1 MTPYDP
7 RKHLLSCRQRDQN
20 WFGPPCTLHVVPPRN
35 CTFGHFQTNRRRQS
49 LRLFAKAARI
59 FPDIR
64 RLFRNGP
71 NECKIGLFLPSHDL
85 WYLNFWPP
93 VHSIQVRS
101 DQASFRQIWTRSL
114 FNMAN
119 YPKQP
124 VRNWCSNTLVW
135 ELEVGQDFVQFLW
148 WKCRQM
154 LAHIWVYAI
163 LSKKHWTEK
172 YAWWRTFLLG
182 LWPVR
187 WQFHA
192 VTARE
197 ESKILPVL
205 FRMIFCKFPRLPVK
219 QDVTCP
225 LERHLYNLEI

>member
-101 DQASFRQIWTRSL
+101 RLVSRQVFGKFEQDLYSTWQTIPDSL
-114 FNMAN
+114 
-119 YPKQP
+119 
-124 VRNWCSNTLVW
+124 
-135 ELEVGQDFVQFLW
+135 
-148 WKCRQM
+148 
-154 LAHIWVYAI
+154 
-163 LSKKHWTEK
+163 
-172 YAWWRTFLLG
+172 
-182 LWPVR
+182 
-187 WQFHA
+187 
-192 VTARE
+192 
-197 ESKILPVL
+197 
-205 FRMIFCKFPRLPVK
+205 
-219 QDVTCP
+219 
-225 LERHLYNLEI
+225 LEIGVRTHLFGN